1 MKARRRFSLTPL
13 RFAPLA
19 FALSACIGPMTTPEG
34 GVSGLP
40 VSDEMPSRAAQ
51 VSLPVLPPMKVFAGS
66 APLAPTRANA
76 EIAQDFMDLSFRL
89 ESGRSLPV
97 LTRFEGP
104 IRIAVTGAPAPG
116 MTDDLRRLVSRLRT
130 EAGLDLDFGTGDNQ
144 ITVQAVP
151 SKKIRQ
157 YLPDAAC
164 FVVPGITSLDQ
175 YHAARRRGDTDW
187 AQLQQRD
194 RIAIFVPNDVS
205 PQESRD
211 CLHEELAQAL
221 GPLND
226 LYRLPDSTFNDD
238 NMNTVLT
245 GFDMLILRATY
256 APELRSGMTRDQVAR
271 RLPALLARL
280 NPEGQRRAARP
291 LPPTP
296 AAWIEAV
303 QTALG
308 PKGNI
313 AARTAAANRA
323 LVIARSEGWQ
333 DHRLAFSHFTVA
345 RLVQSFDRD
354 TAFAHLTRA
363 LRIYRARPETAPHA
377 AHVAAQLAA
386 HAIHGGD
393 GDMAL
398 ALLDGQEGVARR
410 SENAALL
417 ASVQMLRAE
426 ALELTGRPQ
435 DAGSV
440 RLDSLGWARYGFGPD
455 WAVRAKLNEISALRP
470 ASVRG

>member
-1 MKARRRFSLTPL
+1 MRIRAAL
-13 RFAPLA
+13 RFAPFA
-19 FALSACIGPMTTPEG
+19 FALSACIGP
-34 GVSGLP
+34 VSGTNSTLP
-40 VSDEMPSRAAQ
+40 VSDETPTRLAQ
-51 VSLPVLPPMKVFAGS
+51 ASIPVLPPMKVFAS
-66 APLAPTRANA
+66 PQPAAPTRSNT
-76 EIAQDFMDLSFRL
+76 EIAQDFLDLSFQL

-104 IRIAVTGAPAPG
+104 IRISLSGTPAPG
-116 MTDDLRRLVSRLRT
+116 MADDLRRLVKRLQS
-130 EAGLDLDFGTGDNQ
+130 EAGLDIDFGTGPNQ
-144 ITVQAVP
+144 ITVQAVS

-157 YLPDAAC
+157 YLPEAAC
-164 FVVPGITSLDQ
+164 FVVPGITQLSE

-187 AQLQQRD
+187 AQLQTRKQ
-194 RIAIFVPNDVS
+194 IAVFVPSDVS

-238 NMNTVLT
+238 NMHTVLT

-256 APELRSGMTRDQVAR
+256 APELGSGMSREQVAR
-271 RLPALLARL
+271 ALPGVLARL
-280 NPEGQRRAARP
+280 NPAGQKRP
-291 LPPTP
+291 TQSLAPTS
-296 AAWIEAV
+296 ADWIEAV
-303 QTALG
+303 QSALG
-308 PKGNI
+308 PRGS
-313 AARTAAANRA
+313 TASRASAANRA
-323 LVIARSEGWQ
+323 LLIARNAGWQ

-345 RLVQSFDRD
+345 RLVQGFDRD

-393 GDMAL
+393 ADMAL
-398 ALLDGQEGVARR
+398 ALLDGQDQVARQ

-426 ALELTGRPQ
+426 ALDLSGQTQ
-435 DAGSV
+435 AAGSV

-470 ASVRG
+470 VSVRG

>member
-1 MKARRRFSLTPL
+1 MKVRAAL

-19 FALSACIGPMTTPEG
+19 FALSACIGPVTGTN
-34 GVSGLP
+34 STLP
-40 VSDEMPSRAAQ
+40 VSDEMPTRLAQ
-51 VSLPVLPPMKVFAGS
+51 VSLPALPPMKVFSATSPS
-66 APLAPTRANA
+66 APRRANS
-76 EIAQDFMDLSFRL
+76 EIAQDFLDLSFRL

-104 IRIAVTGAPAPG
+104 IRIAVAGTPAPG
-116 MTDDLRRLVSRLRT
+116 MSDDLRRLVQRLRT
-130 EAGLDLDFGTGDNQ
+130 EAGLDVDFGTGPNQ
-144 ITVQAVP
+144 ITVQAVS
-151 SKKIRQ
+151 SKKIRR
-157 YLPDAAC
+157 YLPEAAC
-164 FVVPGITSLDQ
+164 FVVPGITRLDQ
-175 YHAARRRGDTDW
+175 YHAARRTGVTDW
-187 AQLQQRD
+187 ARLQTRQK
-194 RIAIFVPNDVS
+194 IAIFVPNDVS

-256 APELRSGMTRDQVAR
+256 APELRSGMSREQVAR
-271 RLPALLARL
+271 ALPGVLARL
-280 NPEGQRRAARP
+280 NPAGQKRATRIVA
-291 LPPTP
+291 PTP
-296 AAWIEAV
+296 GAWIEAV

-313 AARTAAANRA
+313 ASRTKAANQA
-323 LVIARSEGWQ
+323 LIIARNAGWQ

-345 RLVQSFDRD
+345 RLVQSFDRE

-386 HAIHGGD
+386 HAIYGGD
-393 GDMAL
+393 AEMAL
-398 ALLDGQEGVARR
+398 ALLEGQEQVAREG
-410 SENAALL
+410 ENAALL

-426 ALELTGRPQ
+426 ALDLTGQ
-435 DAGSV
+435 TQAAGSV

-455 WAVRAKLNEISALRP
+455 WAVRAKMNEISALRP